1 MWSRIYLIPM
11 LTAEEDR
18 DLVRRHLADQNRE
31 KELLGK
37 TTSAYNS
44 DRYDAQRLIIHL
56 LGLEL
61 TSIADL
67 CDLHSQRR
75 RREFRNKGMDR
86 WRGQLNS
93 VYM

>member
-44 DRYDAQRLIIHL
+44 DRYEDP
-56 LGLEL
+56 
-61 TSIADL
+61 
-67 CDLHSQRR
+67 
-75 RREFRNKGMDR
+75 EFD
-86 WRGQLNS
+86 
-93 VYM
+93 

>member
-1 MWSRIYLIPM
+1 MGSWNVVVCEDGVLTGTSSELAREKMWSRIYLIPM

-44 DRYDAQRLIIHL
+44 DRYDLPEFDEPPLHL
-56 LGLEL
+56 
-61 TSIADL
+61 
-67 CDLHSQRR
+67 
-75 RREFRNKGMDR
+75 
-86 WRGQLNS
+86 
-93 VYM
+93 